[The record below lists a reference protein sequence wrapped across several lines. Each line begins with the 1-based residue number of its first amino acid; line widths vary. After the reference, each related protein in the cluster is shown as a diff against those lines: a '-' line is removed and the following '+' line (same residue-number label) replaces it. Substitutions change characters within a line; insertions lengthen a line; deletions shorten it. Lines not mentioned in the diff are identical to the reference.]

1 MIGFD
6 EYVQEFLKSSRAS
19 ELVGRSIVNLGNMDD
34 FILRPIIREYE
45 RLVPTKLS
53 IDDCDADF
61 EANKIDLET
70 VRKLNDEHQYFEI
83 SGHLRFLI
91 WKFVRSLAISEP
103 RILWDILN
111 IRAWKTDP
119 SNHSEFGPTDWH
131 FDGMPRSI
139 NKIMIYLTEI
149 GGERGGL
156 QFIADGNN
164 KIISDVC
171 GPPGIFILFNNSTI
185 RHRAVAPS
193 VGYPARKCI
202 EITLVPLSD
211 AQKEQPFPKLGGLN
225 ARHPV
230 APYYGTIW
238 R

>member
-6 EYVQEFLKSSRAS
+6 EYVHETLKNSSAS
-19 ELVGRSIVNLGNMDD
+19 ELVGRAVMHHGNIDESILD
-34 FILRPIIREYE
+34 IIIREYE
-45 RLVPTKLS
+45 QLVPTS
-53 IDDCDADF
+53 FIIEDCDADF
-61 EANKIDLET
+61 EANKIDFDT

-83 SGHLRFLI
+83 SGRLRFLI
-91 WKFVRSLAISEP
+91 WNFMRSLVISEP
-103 RILWDILN
+103 RFFWDILN
-111 IRAWKTDP
+111 IRAWTTEP
-119 SNHSEFGPTDWH
+119 SNHSEFGPTSWH
-131 FDGMPRSI
+131 FDGMPHSI

-156 QFIADGNN
+156 QLISDEAN
-164 KIISDVC
+164 KIITDVS

-193 VGYPARKCI
+193 VGYPPRKCI

-211 AQKEQPFPKLGGLN
+211 AQREQPFPKLGGLN

-230 APYYGTIW
+230 VPYYGTIW